1 MDNSREFDS
10 ATGVSVAQQN
20 GIATLSMD
28 GRTHLNLLGPGVFRQ
43 LRDRVDECG
52 NDRNVRAI
60 ILRGSGER
68 AFSAGVDLRE
78 MKDLNPLTA
87 ERFIRSLHR
96 AARILVD
103 VPVPVVAAIQGP
115 CLGGALELALAADIR
130 IASADAIFGLPEV
143 RVGLPSVIEA
153 SLLPPT
159 VGLGRARKDAAHRRD
174 HRRQRSAPH
183 RSGGRGGCQQQ
194 SPRKGDGH
202 GAGVSGHGPTRA
214 GIPEGHRGQ
223 VAGTGRG
230 GVGGVHHQGLRP
242 RFRYAVPPR
251 GHERPPQFLDRH
263 CEARAAIRLR
273 SSRSNWRQ

>member
-1 MDNSREFDS
+1 MSCKETN
-10 ATGVSVAQQN
+10 ATIGVSVQLCD

-28 GRTHLNLLGPGVFRQ
+28 GRTHLNLLGPGVFRE
-43 LRDRVDECG
+43 LRERVEECG
-52 NDRNVRAI
+52 NDTNVRAI
-60 ILRGSGER
+60 VLRGAGER

-78 MKDLNPLTA
+78 MKDLTPLTA

-159 VGLGRARKDAAHRRD
+159 VGLGRARKMLLTGEIIDAAEAHRIGLVD
-174 HRRQRSAPH
+174 E
-183 RSGGRGGCQQQ
+183 
-194 SPRKGDGH
+194 
-202 GAGVSGHGPTRA
+202 V
-214 GIPEGHRGQ
+214 
-223 VAGTGRG
+223 VANEE
-230 GVGGVHHQGLRP
+230 V
-242 RFRYAVPPR
+242 
-251 GHERPPQFLDRH
+251 HERVMATAREFLGMARPVLASQKDIVAKWLELGEAESAEYTIKAFALGFATPYPHEAMTAFLEKRAPQFDA
-263 CEARAAIRLR
+263 EE
-273 SSRSNWRQ
+273 